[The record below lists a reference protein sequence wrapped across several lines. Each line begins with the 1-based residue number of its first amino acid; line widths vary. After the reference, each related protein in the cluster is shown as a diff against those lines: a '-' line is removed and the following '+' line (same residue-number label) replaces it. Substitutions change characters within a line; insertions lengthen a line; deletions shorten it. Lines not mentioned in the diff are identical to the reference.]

1 MKNYTIKKYQPE
13 DYANW
18 NAFVSNAKN
27 ATFLFHRDFMEYH
40 SDRFEDFSLVI
51 LDGENWVAIL
61 PANRSENQ
69 VFSHQGLTYGGI
81 LIDKKMK
88 QPSFLHIFKLVL
100 EFLNST
106 QIEKLSIKMM
116 PSIYFDFPS
125 DELNYALFLVDANL
139 KRRDSLSVIDLKED
153 FKISSGRLEGVKK
166 GKALDLKIV
175 EEQTFD
181 SFWDKILIPNLKRK
195 YQAKPVHS
203 LQEMN
208 FLYSKFPK
216 NIRQFNVYQ
225 KDKILAGTT
234 VFESKNVVHS
244 QYISGDENK
253 NESGSSDFLHHH
265 LITEIFKD
273 KKYFDF
279 GISNEEDGKKLN
291 QGLIFWKESFGARS
305 VTQDFYEV
313 ETANFV
319 KLENVLI

>member
-1 MKNYTIKKYQPE
+1 MKNYTVKKYQPE

-40 SDRFEDFSLVI
+40 KDRFEDFSLVI
-51 LDGENWVAIL
+51 LDGEKWVAIL
-61 PANRSENQ
+61 PANKSENQ
-69 VFSHQGLTYGGI
+69 VFSHQGLTYGGFV
-81 LIDKKMK
+81 IDKKIK
-88 QPSFLHIFKLVL
+88 QTVFLNVFQSVL
-100 EFLNST
+100 EFLHSN
-106 QIEKLSIKMM
+106 QIEKIAIKMM

-125 DELNYALFLVDANL
+125 DELNYALFLVDAKL
-139 KRRDSLSVIDLKED
+139 KRRDSLSVIDLKKD
-153 FKISSGRLEGVKK
+153 FEISSGRLEGVKK
-166 GKALDLKIV
+166 GKKLDLKII
-175 EEQTFD
+175 EELTFD
-181 SFWDKILIPNLKRK
+181 SFWDKILIPNLEKK
-195 YQAKPVHS
+195 HQAKPVHS
-203 LQEMN
+203 LPEIN
-208 FLYSKFPK
+208 FLHSKFPK

-244 QYISGDENK
+244 QYISGNEDK
-253 NESGSSDFLHHH
+253 NESGSLDFLHHH
-265 LITEIFKD
+265 LITQIFKD

-279 GISNEEDGKKLN
+279 GISNEEDGRKLN
-291 QGLIFWKESFGARS
+291 KGLLFWKESFGART

>member
-1 MKNYTIKKYQPE
+1 MKNYTVRKYQPE

-40 SDRFEDFSLVI
+40 KDRFEDFSLVI
-51 LDGENWVAIL
+51 LDGEKWVAIL
-61 PANRSENQ
+61 PANKSENQ

-81 LIDKKMK
+81 VIDKKIK
-88 QPSFLHIFKLVL
+88 QTVFLNVFHSILY
-100 EFLNST
+100 FLNSN
-106 QIEKLSIKMM
+106 QIEKISIKMM

-125 DELNYALFLVDANL
+125 DELNYALFLVDAKL
-139 KRRDSLSVIDLKED
+139 KRRDSLSVIDLKKD
-153 FKISSGRLEGVKK
+153 FEISSGRLEGVKK
-166 GKALDLKIV
+166 GKKLDLKII
-175 EEQTFD
+175 EELTFD
-181 SFWDKILIPNLKRK
+181 SFWDKILIPNLEKK
-195 YQAKPVHS
+195 HQAKPVHS
-203 LQEMN
+203 LPEIN
-208 FLYSKFPK
+208 FLHSKFFK

-244 QYISGDENK
+244 QYISGNEDK
-253 NESGSSDFLHHH
+253 NESGSLDFLHHH
-265 LITEIFKD
+265 LITQIFKD

-279 GISNEEDGKKLN
+279 GISNEEDGRKLN
-291 QGLIFWKESFGARS
+291 KGLLFWKESFGART

>member
-1 MKNYTIKKYQPE
+1 MKNYTVRKYQPE
-13 DYANW
+13 DYNNW

-40 SDRFEDFSLVI
+40 KDRFEDFSLVI
-51 LDGENWVAIL
+51 LDGEKWVAIL
-61 PANRSENQ
+61 PANKSENQ

-81 LIDKKMK
+81 VIDKKIK
-88 QPSFLHIFKLVL
+88 QTVFLNVFHSILY
-100 EFLNST
+100 FLNSN
-106 QIEKLSIKMM
+106 QIEKISIKMM

-125 DELNYALFLVDANL
+125 DELNYALFLVDAKL
-139 KRRDSLSVIDLKED
+139 KRRDSLSVIDLKKD
-153 FKISSGRLEGVKK
+153 FAISSGRLEGVKK
-166 GKALDLKIV
+166 GKKLDLKIV
-175 EEQTFD
+175 EELTFD
-181 SFWDKILIPNLKRK
+181 SFWDKILIPNLEKK
-195 YQAKPVHS
+195 HQAKPVHS
-203 LQEMN
+203 LPEIN
-208 FLYSKFPK
+208 FLHSKFPK

-244 QYISGDENK
+244 QYISGNEDK
-253 NESGSSDFLHHH
+253 NESGSLDFLHHY
-265 LITEIFKD
+265 LITQIFKD

-279 GISNEEDGKKLN
+279 GISNEEDGRKLN
-291 QGLIFWKESFGARS
+291 KGLLFWKESFGART